1 MAARALSLSLLLLLP
16 LLSLLLLQPTDAGQ
30 NLQKTT
36 CPLCNMDVKP
46 NINATVLGNQ
56 YVYACEMAG
65 HIESLQHK
73 PGANLGRPVEA
84 DISTDEIYKDAKAI
98 RCPVCSKSFDH
109 LTHAVPWI
117 SKGGQKIYTCSK
129 AHAQLVF
136 DNPTKY
142 VAAQASSDDFCYAG
156 AAADPTGSVMYNGF
170 QTAIGGNTACL
181 LLLFQ
186 PWVISSEVKYVF
198 AFLGVVLLAV
208 LLEGFG
214 ELREFVEKR
223 LFQVY
228 SVVSRQ
234 TDYMLVSGVTTPQ
247 MRRSKDDPLAT
258 ADSFAL
264 KICDTAN
271 AHHTSIIR
279 RLPFWCKL
287 ALAVMYMVHLSLG
300 YLVMLVIMTF
310 ETLMFVAVVLGVGL
324 GFVIFKDT
332 DADKL
337 GGSIDPCCST

>member
-1 MAARALSLSLLLLLP
+1 MAKALSVSLLLLLLP
-16 LLSLLLLQPTDAGQ
+16 LLSLLLLPPTDAGQ

-46 NINATVLGNQ
+46 NINATVRGNQ

-84 DISTDEIYKDAKAI
+84 DISTDEIYKDAKSI

-142 VAAQASSDDFCYAG
+142 VAAQASSDDFCYTG
-156 AAADPTGSVMYNGF
+156 AAADPTGSAMYNGF

-186 PWVISSEVKYVF
+186 PWVISTEIKYVF

-223 LFQVY
+223 FSRLHGVVSSQSDYTSLCTPRVCSTEDGHTASY
-228 SVVSRQ
+228 GSVVQKVGSVPAALEIS
-234 TDYMLVSGVTTPQ
+234 LV
-247 MRRSKDDPLAT
+247 
-258 ADSFAL
+258 
-264 KICDTAN
+264 C
-271 AHHTSIIR
+271 

-287 ALAVMYMVHLSLG
+287 VLAVMYMVHLSLG

-310 ETLMFVAVVLGVGL
+310 ETLMFVAVILGVGL